1 MDIQTYRQRAAK
13 PIEGRN
19 PVGERLLD
27 DALLDFVEGQM
38 MKVGSLSHGDVQ
50 WVEAEQSALKLM
62 ETHTKD
68 LKLLTHLLQCLQYQ
82 ASPERFTLSIYVLAD
97 FVAQYWETCHPAPG
111 PRGVLPRRKFYS
123 QIVQRTL
130 KTAEK
135 IDVSMFDVEQKTELE
150 KAFTTLSEAASEK
163 DLPTDGVLEV
173 DALIKRRMASNVPTE
188 PQTNSAAPAG
198 QGGGNAT
205 PISAAKPNLDID
217 GSSDRAIKQTLL
229 KVAEF
234 VSELD
239 GGIGL
244 SLRQRR
250 FAVWFSITSAPE
262 AEANGE
268 TQLMPV
274 STDRIAEY
282 EEQLTRG
289 VDHALWRKVEQ
300 SVTVAPYWIDG
311 HFLSYRIALKL
322 GNAEWAE
329 VIASETRAF
338 VRRLPVVLDLHF
350 KGGAPFVGAD
360 TRRWLEE
367 GEPNGGASS
376 GGGTD
381 WEDKRKE
388 AFVLAD
394 EGGLSVALAMLND
407 GLSGAKDPRDQFYWR
422 MLSADVM
429 RRHNLSAMAD
439 QQYRILL
446 DQATTTS
453 LVDWEPSLIQRLEN
467 ITKTD

>member
-205 PISAAKPNLDID
+205 QFLRRNLIW
-217 GSSDRAIKQTLL
+217 TLM
-229 KVAEF
+229 
-234 VSELD
+234 
-239 GGIGL
+239 
-244 SLRQRR
+244 
-250 FAVWFSITSAPE
+250 AV
-262 AEANGE
+262 
-268 TQLMPV
+268 
-274 STDRIAEY
+274 
-282 EEQLTRG
+282 LT
-289 VDHALWRKVEQ
+289 
-300 SVTVAPYWIDG
+300 
-311 HFLSYRIALKL
+311 
-322 GNAEWAE
+322 
-329 VIASETRAF
+329 
-338 VRRLPVVLDLHF
+338 
-350 KGGAPFVGAD
+350 
-360 TRRWLEE
+360 
-367 GEPNGGASS
+367 
-376 GGGTD
+376 
-381 WEDKRKE
+381 
-388 AFVLAD
+388 
-394 EGGLSVALAMLND
+394 
-407 GLSGAKDPRDQFYWR
+407 
-422 MLSADVM
+422 
-429 RRHNLSAMAD
+429 
-439 QQYRILL
+439 
-446 DQATTTS
+446 
-453 LVDWEPSLIQRLEN
+453 EPSN
-467 ITKTD
+467 KHC